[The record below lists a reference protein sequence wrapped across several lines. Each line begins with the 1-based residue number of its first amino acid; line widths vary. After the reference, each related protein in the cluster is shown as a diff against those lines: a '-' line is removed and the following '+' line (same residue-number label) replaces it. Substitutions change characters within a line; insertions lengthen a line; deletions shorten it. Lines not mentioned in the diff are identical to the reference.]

1 MLSAGSACQCAGSYV
16 PARCSARQ
24 RRLLTFQYRHPALCS
39 CLLKYPHHRECL
51 GTVNQFHCSI
61 LKITQCI
68 LQVIVS
74 GDVVGIDGVENIV
87 KCNGEGR
94 IQREVL
100 STSAV
105 ISRLSGSSKSLS
117 PDTRS
122 SRESEFNP
130 RLSCRPGI
138 PNPIT
143 MFLLPSEMTL
153 PLSILTLEKVS
164 CGRIIPVI
172 RTNGVYIVSFLPLM
186 STVVFVLFVLVNF
199 DFQFSLFPAR
209 SSGLISLPSR

>member
-1 MLSAGSACQCAGSYV
+1 MEPSTSSIAASSRSLSASFRSSYPVMLSVLMVSRTSSSATVKVES
-16 PARCSARQ
+16 
-24 RRLLTFQYRHPALCS
+24 
-39 CLLKYPHHRECL
+39 REK
-51 GTVNQFHCSI
+51 F
-61 LKITQCI
+61 
-68 LQVIVS
+68 
-74 GDVVGIDGVENIV
+74 
-87 KCNGEGR
+87 
-94 IQREVL
+94 

-117 PDTRS
+117 QDTRS

-186 STVVFVLFVLVNF
+186 STVVFVLFV
-199 DFQFSLFPAR
+199 
-209 SSGLISLPSR
+209 